1 MVISLLLSV
10 VSFATTTTVS
20 ITDVGGV
27 GDGVTSNTAAFVRA
41 VAKLK
46 ATKGGGTLLVPA
58 SSSSSSTF
66 LTGPF
71 NLSSHITLLVEGG
84 ATILGSTNLTE
95 WPLMPPM
102 PSYGQ
107 GRDHPGPRRVS
118 LIHGTSPHHYSPCST
133 DVCIWGKNELT
144 ERTHAHTRTHT
155 HTHIYICI
163 HICCAV
169 LNHAFALTDVCLCIC
184 IFAWVLADEMT
195 LLNEQLYTKASTD
208 SY

>member
-1 MVISLLLSV
+1 MMVVISLLLSV

-46 ATKGGGTLLVPA
+46 ATKGGGTLLVPF

-71 NLSSHITLLVEGG
+71 NLSSHITLIVEGG

-133 DVCIWGKNELT
+133 DVCMCIWGKNELT

-155 HTHIYICI
+155 HTHIYIYI
-163 HICCAV
+163 HILLYIYIYIYMYTYLLCC
-169 LNHAFALTDVCLCIC
+169 FEPCFRT
-184 IFAWVLADEMT
+184 
-195 LLNEQLYTKASTD
+195 Y
-208 SY
+208 